1 MCIVS
6 YMYTPNRVN
15 RFDRD
20 YACYRTSMSLALGD
34 IPSEIFAYILQ
45 FLDPTELQSTTCCLA
60 QAFPGSTIPKDHI
73 FHFVRIVHPA
83 QLVRLFLRL
92 RQPDKPAKWI
102 KEMSIETWQI
112 DADIA
117 IGVIRQLSSLQ
128 SLKLRIG
135 PNNFTPEHLQEL
147 LEMKAGHNIWTQ
159 LEHLEIR
166 FRP

>member
-1 MCIVS
+1 
-6 YMYTPNRVN
+6 
-15 RFDRD
+15 
-20 YACYRTSMSLALGD
+20 MSLGLGD
-34 IPSEIFAYILQ
+34 IPSELFAYILQ
-45 FLDPTELQSTTCCLA
+45 FLDPTELQSTTCRLA
-60 QAFPGSTIPKDHI
+60 QVFPGSIPKDLI
-73 FHFVRIVHPA
+73 FHFVRIVHPP

-147 LEMKAGHNIWTQ
+147 LEMKAGHNIWPQ